1 VKSGQTRANKVRET
15 KRAEIIESLKARG
28 LIQKVLDTVDDLA
41 NPDKKMDSVMV
52 QRLRAATDTRMAL
65 IKKYLPDVKQTELV
79 GEEGGPVETVQ
90 RVERVVVDA
99 KDTNS

>member
-1 VKSGQTRANKVRET
+1 MKSGQTRANKIRET
-15 KRAEIIESLKARG
+15 KRAEILESLKTKG
-28 LIQKVLDTVDDLA
+28 LLQKVLDTVDELS
-41 NPDKKMDSVMV
+41 NPKKKLDALMI
-52 QRLRAATDTRMAL
+52 QRLRAATDVRMAL